1 MARGPV
7 GRRGAGVLDLIRRLD
22 AGTILTTLLVLGLVL
37 RAFIAA
43 VYLPR
48 SGLSNDI
55 GAFAAWGMR
64 LASIGPGAFYE
75 AGYFSDYPPGYMYV
89 LWVLGTIGKALTPIV
104 GQDAT
109 VGLVEDSGHPRG
121 PRRRV
126 DALRD
131 LPAVGWRAAR
141 ALAHRRQ
148 P

>member
-55 GAFAAWGMR
+55 GCLRSLGHAASKHR
-64 LASIGPGAFYE
+64 A
-75 AGYFSDYPPGYMYV
+75 
-89 LWVLGTIGKALTPIV
+89 
-104 GQDAT
+104 
-109 VGLVEDSGHPRG
+109 
-121 PRRRV
+121 RRV
-126 DALRD
+126 L
-131 LPAVGWRAAR
+131 
-141 ALAHRRQ
+141 
-148 P
+148 